1 MEFKNMT
8 KKSLKISIEEDI
20 LEKAKRDIPN
30 LSGFVEECLK
40 HYFGYA
46 EGTIPVGDIN
56 EITDK
61 IGKLNVELFL
71 INQNYNAKENMKRAE
86 DEKKN
91 KAWRFLWN
99 DFRPRLI
106 PDETLMEK
114 AIEELGMDEE
124 KLEDI
129 LDWVHITD
137 VKVDT
142 NTWQDVLEKYNENE
156 AEH

>member
-1 MEFKNMT
+1 MT
-8 KKSLKISIEEDI
+8 KQRINISIDSE
-20 LEKAKRDIPN
+20 LLKKAKRDIPN

-61 IGKLNVELFL
+61 IGKLNVELIL
-71 INQNYNAKENMKRAE
+71 INRNYNAKENMKRAE

-106 PDETLMEK
+106 HNETLMEK
-114 AIEELGMDEE
+114 AIEELGMNEE
-124 KLEDI
+124 ELEDI

-142 NTWQDVLEKYNENE
+142 NTWQEVLEKYTENIGNSKTTIP
-156 AEH
+156 

>member
-20 LEKAKRDIPN
+20 LEKAKKNIPN

-40 HYFGYA
+40 HYLGYA

-71 INQNYNAKENMKRAE
+71 INQNYNAEESMKRAE

-114 AIEELGMDEE
+114 AIEELGMNEE
-124 KLEDI
+124 ELEDI

-156 AEH
+156 DEH

>member
-1 MEFKNMT
+1 MT

-86 DEKKN
+86 EIN
-91 KAWRFLWN
+91 FFIFFCNSEIYL
-99 DFRPRLI
+99 
-106 PDETLMEK
+106 
-114 AIEELGMDEE
+114 
-124 KLEDI
+124 
-129 LDWVHITD
+129 
-137 VKVDT
+137 
-142 NTWQDVLEKYNENE
+142 
-156 AEH
+156 